1 MSPFRIIS
9 FAIATMVLALSP
21 AAAKDLTH
29 LKVGMLPSVNSAAII
44 LGIEKGFFKEEGLD
58 IEPIFMGGGSELT
71 VALMSGATQ
80 ISHIGSV
87 NSVIARSRGLPIKVL
102 TAYLKEHSNP
112 DEAYMQIVVRPD
124 SGIKTIHDLEGK
136 TIAVNEVRA
145 YGETVVKAAF
155 ELAGMDPNSVK
166 LVEVPFPDM
175 ANALESKQVD
185 AIWTLEPFLT
195 RSLDAGDVQIDA
207 PAIALGGKKNFFDG
221 AWMST
226 ETYIAENPQVI
237 DSFVRAMNR
246 STEYAA
252 QHPDEIRNIIPT
264 YTKVKADLAS
274 RVRLPVFDSS
284 LDPEMVDVI
293 SQHLIKYG
301 ITDKAVSA
309 ADLFR

>member
-1 MSPFRIIS
+1 MI
-9 FAIATMVLALSP
+9 LACAP
-21 AAAKDLTH
+21 AGAKDLTH
-29 LKVGMLPSVNSAAII
+29 LKVGMLPSVNSAPIM
-44 LGIEKGFFKEEGLD
+44 LGIKKGFFKQEGLD
-58 IEPIFMGGGSELT
+58 IEPLFMGGGSELT

-112 DEAYMQIVVRPD
+112 DQAYMQIVVRPD
-124 SGIKTIHDLEGK
+124 AGIKTIHDLAGK

-145 YGETVVKAAF
+145 YGETVVKAAL
-155 ELAGMDPNSVK
+155 ESEGVDPGSIK

-175 ANALESKQVD
+175 AGALAGKQVD

-195 RSLDAGDVQIDA
+195 LALDAGDIQIGA
-207 PAIALGGKKNFFDG
+207 PAIAMAGKKNFFDG

-226 ETYIAENPQVI
+226 EAYISDNPGVI
-237 DSFVRAMNR
+237 DAFVRAMNR

-252 QHPDEIRNIIPT
+252 QHQDEIRNIIPT
-264 YTKVKADLAS
+264 YTRVKAGLAS
-274 RVRLPVFDSS
+274 RVRLPVFDSA

-293 SQHLIKYG
+293 SQHLLKYG

-309 ADLFR
+309 AELFR

>member
-1 MSPFRIIS
+1 MI
-9 FAIATMVLALSP
+9 LACSP
-21 AAAKDLTH
+21 AGAKDLTH
-29 LKVGMLPSVNSAAII
+29 VKVGMLPSVNSAPIM
-44 LGIEKGFFKEEGLD
+44 LGIEKGFFKQEGLD
-58 IEPIFMGGGSELT
+58 IEPLFMGGGSELT

-102 TAYLKEHSNP
+102 TAYLKEHNNP
-112 DEAYMQIVVRPD
+112 DQAYMQIVVRPD
-124 SGIKTIHDLEGK
+124 AGIKTIHDLVGK

-145 YGETVVKAAF
+145 YGETVIKAAL
-155 ELAGMDPNSVK
+155 ESGGMDPNSIK

-175 ANALESKQVD
+175 ATALASKQVD

-195 RSLDAGDVQIDA
+195 LALDAGDIQIAA
-207 PAIALGGKKNFFDG
+207 PAVALAGKKNFFDG

-226 ETYIAENPQVI
+226 ETFMSENPGVI

-252 QHPDEIRNIIPT
+252 QHQDEIRNIIPT
-264 YTKVKADLAS
+264 YTRVKVGLAS
-274 RVRLPVFDSS
+274 RVRLPVFDST
-284 LDPEMVDVI
+284 LDPEMVDII
-293 SQHLIKYG
+293 SQHLLKYG